1 MAEKSELQ
9 EGGDELF
16 QLYQQALSL
25 LAAFD
30 RLGLHQAG
38 AHLAMAIEAM
48 RLRHPFLPRYE

>member
-1 MAEKSELQ
+1 MTQKSELQ
-9 EGGDELF
+9 EGSDELF

-25 LAAFD
+25 LAALD
-30 RLGLHQAG
+30 RLDLHHAG

>member
-1 MAEKSELQ
+1 MTQKSELQ
-9 EGGDELF
+9 EGTDELF

-25 LAAFD
+25 LAALD
-30 RLGLHQAG
+30 RLDLHQAG